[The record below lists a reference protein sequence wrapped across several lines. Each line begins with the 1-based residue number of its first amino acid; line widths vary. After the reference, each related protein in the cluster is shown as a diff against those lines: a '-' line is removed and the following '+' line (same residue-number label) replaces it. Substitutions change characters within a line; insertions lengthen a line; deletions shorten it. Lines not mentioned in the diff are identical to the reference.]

1 MKIPAE
7 VVKELAIND
16 FLIVFVSFMYPTPF
30 TSHISTLF
38 VYIVLPLVY
47 LPDHAIRPQT
57 LN

>member
-47 LPDHAIRPQT
+47 LLDHAIPPQT